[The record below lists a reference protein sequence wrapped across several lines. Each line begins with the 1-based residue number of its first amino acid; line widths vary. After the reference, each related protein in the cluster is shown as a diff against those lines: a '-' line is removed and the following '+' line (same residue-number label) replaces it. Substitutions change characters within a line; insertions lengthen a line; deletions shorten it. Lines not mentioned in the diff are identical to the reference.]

1 MADTLL
7 QFWNQQLAIYQA
19 EQTNAQS
26 DLAKAQAALQT
37 INAKL
42 ATDLTALD
50 KACADIASARA
61 KLAVTTIPAD
71 ANALIAQITQLI
83 IDQRR
88 LQGVVLDDQEQASDD
103 QVAIDS
109 ANATLTRANARVA
122 SMQATIAAGQG
133 DADRRE
139 SYRAATT
146 APPLST
152 LKADATAYLAS
163 ATVTHANTRLGKNFP
178 AQIITIAGKRHD
190 TRISQMKSFQ
200 TDLDHALDALATE
213 EATDTGLAGVAYQK
227 KVLFQHA
234 QDDVAKYVATAWNRF
249 TKAKGVMAML
259 EAIELDPSGTVPD
272 VLSAAEKAQ
281 LTALAG
287 TGAAAEG
294 TAEALDT
301 DLNGVFTA
309 VAALDAQILTSI
321 AANVDTLST
330 DPNIAAKRT
339 AIGTA
344 QTAFTNALSAFV
356 AANKKD
362 LDAWEAV
369 IPDAAWK
376 VLLDFEESTAS
387 LNDLAAT
394 DPAALV
400 TAMDT
405 AESDYVTALGAA
417 AIAQRRI
424 DYIGDAIAYRQERL
438 DAAQAA
444 LAGRLPSAVRG
455 DSY

>member
-19 EQTNAQS
+19 EQTAAQN
-26 DLAKAQAALQT
+26 DLATSQAALST
-37 INAKL
+37 ASTKL
-42 ATDLTALD
+42 AADLLLLD
-50 KACADIASARA
+50 KAGSDIATARA
-61 KLAVTTIPAD
+61 QLAVTTIPAD
-71 ANALIAQITQLI
+71 ANALIARITQLI
-83 IDQRR
+83 IDQRG
-88 LQGVVLDDQEQASDD
+88 LQGIVLDDQERASDA
-103 QVAIDS
+103 QVSIDS
-109 ANATLTRANARVA
+109 ANGTSTRAAARAA
-122 SMQATIAAGQG
+122 SMQATIAAGKG
-133 DADRRE
+133 DADKRE

-146 APPLST
+146 LPPVST
-152 LKADATAYLAS
+152 LKSDATAFLAS
-163 ATVTHANTRLGKNFP
+163 ATVTHATSRLGKNFP
-178 AQIITIAGKRHD
+178 TQIVTIAAKRHD
-190 TRISQMKSFQ
+190 TRINQLKGLQ

-213 EATDTGLAGVAYQK
+213 EATDTGLAGLANQK
-227 KVLFQHA
+227 QIAFQRA
-234 QDDVAKYVATAWNRF
+234 QDAVAKYIATASNRF

-259 EAIELDPSGTVPD
+259 EAIELDASGTVPD
-272 VLSAAEKAQ
+272 VLSDAEKAQ

-309 VAALDAQILTSI
+309 VAALDAQILSSI
-321 AANVDTLST
+321 ATDVDTLST
-330 DPNIAAKRT
+330 DPNIAAKKT
-339 AIGTA
+339 AIGSAHT
-344 QTAFTNALSAFV
+344 TFTSALAAFV

-376 VLLDFEESTAS
+376 VLLDFEESMTT
-387 LNDLAAT
+387 LNELSAT

-405 AESDYVTALGAA
+405 AETDLVTALGAA

-424 DYIGDAIAYRQERL
+424 DYIGDAIAYRQERV
-438 DAAQAA
+438 DSAQAA
-444 LAGRLPSAVRG
+444 LAGRLPSAIRG